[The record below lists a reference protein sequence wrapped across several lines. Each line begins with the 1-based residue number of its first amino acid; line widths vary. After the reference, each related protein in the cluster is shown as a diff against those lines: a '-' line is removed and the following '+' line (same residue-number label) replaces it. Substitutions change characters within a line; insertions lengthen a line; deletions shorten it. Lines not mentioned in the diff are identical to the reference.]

1 MGIIIFNIFTILI
14 CLIALLLDIIVYK
27 DTKAAIFMGILVAL
41 NFFFMCINIQKYTD
55 KKNGIEPIN
64 TTIVKDVKGYQID
77 STIVINS
84 TDTTKTYVLTYWK

>member
-14 CLIALLLDIIVYK
+14 CLTALLINIKYN
-27 DTKAAIFMGILVAL
+27 DTKGAIFMGILVAL